1 MQAQVLKLT
10 GIIKRGDSPG
20 VFVGAIKE
28 ISGIIA
34 QGHSVDE
41 VYANLIEG
49 TRGMLEFKRAEALE
63 LLAEQLQGDKRI
75 KENASLDFSLDKRLE
90 LA

>member
-1 MQAQVLKLT
+1 MQPQVLKLT
-10 GIIKRGDSPG
+10 GIIKPGDSPG

-49 TRGMLEFKRAEALE
+49 TRGMLEFKRREALD
-63 LLAEQLQGDKRI
+63 LLAEQLHGA
-75 KENASLDFSLDKRLE
+75 EGLPANASLEFSLDRELE